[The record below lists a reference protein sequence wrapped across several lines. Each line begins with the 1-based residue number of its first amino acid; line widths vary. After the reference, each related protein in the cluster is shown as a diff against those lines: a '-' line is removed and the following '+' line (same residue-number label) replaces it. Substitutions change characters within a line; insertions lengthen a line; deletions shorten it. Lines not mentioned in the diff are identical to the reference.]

1 MPKIKKRQIFATKLK
16 KQRNKGKLPKKQNL
30 MSLYCN
36 TKCHLIAYF
45 TLFSLFSCQ
54 SDLQKKDNLH
64 KLPNLVDTTKV
75 QILDHITDT
84 KVTKKSQKTNEFTT
98 KNLTTNTAFL
108 KAGLVNVQQIDSN
121 FVVDLRYA
129 TTNNFVGKNMYG
141 NLSVCYLQPSVAQ
154 MLQKAQ
160 QYLQQ
165 QHPNYRLLMLDCAR
179 PLSVQTQLWNVV
191 KGTPK
196 QKYVASPAKHS
207 IHNYGVA
214 IDLTIIDLQTNTE
227 LDMGT
232 PYDFLGKLAQPRYNK
247 QHLSQGKLT
256 QQQVDNRN
264 LLRSVMVKAA
274 FRPIPNEWWHFDG
287 YSLAY
292 TKSKF
297 KVIK

>member
-1 MPKIKKRQIFATKLK
+1 MT
-16 KQRNKGKLPKKQNL
+16 
-30 MSLYCN
+30 LYYS
-36 TKCHLIAYF
+36 TSYHLIAF
-45 TLFSLFSCQ
+45 FALFSLSSCQ
-54 SDLQKKDNLH
+54 SDLQKKDTLH
-64 KLPNLVDTTKV
+64 KSTNSIDTTKV
-75 QILDHITDT
+75 RTLEHIAHT
-84 KVTKKSQKTNEFTT
+84 KVTKRSQKINDFTNKDLGTEA
-98 KNLTTNTAFL
+98 AFL
-108 KAGLVNVQQIDSN
+108 KVGLINVLQIDSN
-121 FVVDLRYA
+121 FVIDLRYA
-129 TTNNFVGKNMYG
+129 TPNNFVGRNMYG
-141 NLSVCYLQPSVAQ
+141 DLSVCYLQPSVAQ

-165 QHPNYRLLMLDCAR
+165 QYPNYGLLMLDCAR
-179 PLSVQTQLWNVV
+179 PLSVQTQLWNAV

-196 QKYVASPAKHS
+196 QKYVASPTKHS

-232 PYDFLGKLAQPRYNK
+232 PYDYLGKLAQPRYNE
-247 QHLSQGKLT
+247 QHLIEGKLT

-274 FRPIPNEWWHFDG
+274 FRAIPNEWWHFDG

-297 KVIK
+297 KIVQ